1 MSMYFSEGEL
11 GQGPEAKMSN
21 TESTLM
27 QLFAETDE
35 LEIFES
41 ESVQQMI

>member
-1 MSMYFSEGEL
+1 MT
-11 GQGPEAKMSN
+11 N
-21 TESTLM
+21 TDSSLM

-41 ESVQQMI
+41 ESIQAMIQYKWDSYGKKHHLN